1 MKMSNKEK
9 TKEKIQAIPEVTI
22 DKVPEWTVGLSLS
35 GSEPIR
41 VSIAEDLAVI
51 LTKDAFE
58 QLFGWAYATPLEI
71 SCLGAV
77 HREGNRFF
85 IEKFYLLKQ
94 SGSFAGT
101 ELDEDAIA
109 EFMEQ
114 LMTEG
119 KGDEV
124 QRIKCWAHSHPDMD
138 VFWSTTDDDTCRLLV
153 NDYLISIVVSNN
165 FAIRCRIDIAS
176 PLPVTFDNVPV
187 LCQIPEDKL
196 PMKKYAEEV
205 KNAVSERVFSFVKRL
220 DVQSQTQDENTLEF
234 YCEYCG
240 NFHAEGDCLFMMDT
254 GQCLDMFDN
263 DDGMF

>member
-1 MKMSNKEK
+1 MKISNKEK
-9 TKEKIQAIPEVTI
+9 TKEKIQATPEVTI
-22 DKVPEWTVGLSLS
+22 DKVPEWPLGLSLS

-58 QLFGWAYATPLEI
+58 QLFCWAYATPLEI
-71 SCLGAV
+71 SCLGSV
-77 HREGNRFF
+77 HRQGNRFF

-124 QRIKCWAHSHPDMD
+124 QRIKCWGHSHPDMD

-153 NDYLISIVVSNN
+153 NDYLISICVSNN

-176 PLPVTFDNVPV
+176 TLPITFDHVPV

-220 DVQSQTQDENTLEF
+220 DVQSQKQDENTLEF

-240 NFHAEGDCLFMMDT
+240 NFHAEGDCPFMDT
-254 GQCLDMFDN
+254 GQCIDMFDN
-263 DDGMF
+263 NDGMF